1 MSNAT
6 VNTTPL
12 LIGVIKVS
20 DQAFDV
26 VAKRTHDAGHDFKK
40 SCTVLSTQPTL
51 EDAQAQ
57 AMHYSQLHNLCG
69 PAYVATCRL

>member
-6 VNTTPL
+6 INKPL
-12 LIGVIKVS
+12 LIGIISVS
-20 DQAFDV
+20 EKAFDV

-40 SCTVLSTQPTL
+40 SCTVLTTLPTL

-57 AMHYSQLHNLCG
+57 AIRYAEVHNLCG
-69 PAYVATCRL
+69 TDYVALCRF